1 MPGVIKLPADEEL
14 NTPVLPLTSSAL
26 RGGAHHFARQCDKP
40 NKVIAKFWAPPKK
53 KAEVQQCGE
62 TWCFYILFMVKKKFL
77 YCATT
82 FSFDMK

>member
-40 NKVIAKFWAPPKK
+40 NKVIAKFWAPPPKK
-53 KAEVQQCGE
+53 GRS
-62 TWCFYILFMVKKKFL
+62 
-77 YCATT
+77 AT
-82 FSFDMK
+82 MR